1 MHLKK
6 RRYYL
11 RAWNKKLKHALKNFP
26 IHLPYFIKKKKNLRT
41 QDIACLV

>member
-26 IHLPYFIKKKKNLRT
+26 IHLPYFIKKKKKT
-41 QDIACLV
+41 